1 MSNVVTDKSL
11 VQGQELSADDQKAI
25 LQKLLTDKRNA
36 IVDKYAPRSTGLFD
50 VTELL
55 GIDSFR
61 NSRANRQF
69 QKQVLNPLIES
80 GAIQGDSID
89 QLGGMFDLRSSS
101 SMPIQDQAW
110 KNAFNELEVG
120 DNFDRAV
127 LQNKNA
133 INAVESLG
141 FNSEY
146 IPNQSDNRINLN
158 NQFNEETGILDLR
171 KGDRLDINN
180 RQAELNQARA
190 NQVYEATPLQ
200 ELGMNKETGK
210 FYTPR
215 ENEMKYGENAVRMK
229 HVQNLIQQ
237 ANQPINDQL
246 ALQKKQANIN
256 NVIKGVLGTA
266 MLLSDK

>member
-25 LQKLLTDKRNA
+25 LQKLLTDRRNA

-55 GIDSFR
+55 GIDDFR
-61 NSRANRQF
+61 NRRANRQF

-80 GAIQGDSID
+80 GAIRGDSID
-89 QLGGMFDLRSSS
+89 QLGGMFDLRGSSN
-101 SMPIQDQAW
+101 MPLQDEGW
-110 KNAFNELEVG
+110 KRAFNELEVG
-120 DNFDRAV
+120 DNFNRAV

-146 IPNQSDNRINLN
+146 IRNQNDNQLNLIN
-158 NQFNEETGILDLR
+158 QHNEQTGNLDLR
-171 KGDRLDINN
+171 KGDLLDQNKKMA
-180 RQAELNQARA
+180 QLTQART
-190 NQVYEATPLQ
+190 NQIYEATGN
-200 ELGMNKETGK
+200 EALGINQDTGK

-215 ENEMKYGENAVRMK
+215 EYEMKYGENAVRMK
-229 HVQNLIQQ
+229 HVENLIQQ
-237 ANQPINDQL
+237 ANKPINDQL

-266 MLLSDK
+266 ILLSG

>member
-146 IPNQSDNRINLN
+146 IRNQNDNQLNLIN
-158 NQFNEETGILDLR
+158 QHNEQTGNLDLR
-171 KGDRLDINN
+171 KGDLLDQNKKMA
-180 RQAELNQARA
+180 QLTQART
-190 NQVYEATPLQ
+190 NQIYEATGN
-200 ELGMNKETGK
+200 EALGINQDTGD

-215 ENEMKYGENAVRMK
+215 EYEMKYGENAIRMK
-229 HVQNLIQQ
+229 HVENLIQQ

-246 ALQKKQANIN
+246 ALQRKQANIN

-266 MLLSDK
+266 MILSD

>member
-55 GIDSFR
+55 GIDDFR
-61 NSRANRQF
+61 NRRANRQF

-101 SMPIQDQAW
+101 SMPLQDEGW
-110 KNAFNELEVG
+110 KRAFNELEVG

-141 FNSEY
+141 FDSEY
-146 IPNQSDNRINLN
+146 IRDQNDNQLNLID
-158 NQFNEETGILDLR
+158 QHNEQTGNLDLR
-171 KGDRLDINN
+171 KKDRLDINN
-180 RQAELNQARA
+180 TMAELNQARA
-190 NQVYEATPLQ
+190 DQVYQATSLEA
-200 ELGMNKETGK
+200 LGINKDTGK

-215 ENEMKYGENAVRMK
+215 EYEMKYGENAVRMK
-229 HVQNLIQQ
+229 HVENLIQQ
-237 ANQPINDQL
+237 ANKPINDQL
-246 ALQKKQANIN
+246 ALQKKQQNTN
-256 NVIKGVLGTA
+256 NLIKGILGTA
-266 MLLSDK
+266 MILSD

>member
-120 DNFDRAV
+120 DNFNRAV
-127 LQNKNA
+127 LQNKDA
-133 INAVESLG
+133 IKAVESLG
-141 FNSEY
+141 FNSKF
-146 IPNQSDNRINLN
+146 IPGSHDRQLDNINQHNERIGN
-158 NQFNEETGILDLR
+158 LDLR
-171 KGDRLDINN
+171 NNDRLDINHQ
-180 RQAELNQARA
+180 QAKIDQARA
-190 NQVYEATPLQ
+190 NLVFEATGN
-200 ELGMNKETGK
+200 EALGINQDTGD

-215 ENEMKYGENAVRMK
+215 EYEMKYGENAIRMK
-229 HVQNLIQQ
+229 HVENLIQQ

-246 ALQKKQANIN
+246 ALQRKQANIN

-266 MLLSDK
+266 MILSD

>member
-1 MSNVVTDKSL
+1 VTDKSL

-36 IVDKYAPRSTGLFD
+36 IVDKYAPRSTGLLD

-80 GAIQGDSID
+80 GAIKADSI
-89 QLGGMFDLRSSS
+89 QPLGGLFDVRSSS
-101 SMPIQDQAW
+101 SMPLQDQAW
-110 KNAFNELEVG
+110 KKAFNELEVG

-141 FNSEY
+141 FNTEF
-146 IPNQSDNRINLN
+146 IPGSHDNQLNLID
-158 NQFNEETGILDLR
+158 QHNEALGNLKLR
-171 KGDRLDINN
+171 KSDLLDFNKT
-180 RQAELNQARA
+180 QAELTRARTNQI
-190 NQVYEATPLQ
+190 YEATGN
-200 ELGMNKETGK
+200 EALGINKDTGE

-215 ENEMKYGENAVRMK
+215 EYEMKYGENAVRMK
-229 HVQNLIQQ
+229 HVENLIQQ

-246 ALQKKQANIN
+246 ALQRKQANIN

-266 MLLSDK
+266 MILSD

>member
-25 LQKLLTDKRNA
+25 LQKLLTDRRNA

-146 IPNQSDNRINLN
+146 IRNQNDNQLNLIN
-158 NQFNEETGILDLR
+158 QHNEQTGNLDLR
-171 KGDRLDINN
+171 KGDLLDQNKKMA
-180 RQAELNQARA
+180 QLTQART
-190 NQVYEATPLQ
+190 NQIYVATGNEA
-200 ELGMNKETGK
+200 LGINQDTGK

-215 ENEMKYGENAVRMK
+215 EYEMKYGENAVRMK
-229 HVQNLIQQ
+229 HVENLIQQ
-237 ANQPINDQL
+237 ANKPINDQL

-266 MLLSDK
+266 ILLSG